1 MPLPYSH
8 ESSDDIHDDD
18 LLSGGPLGN
27 GEGGLPTVVP
37 FLGVKLDRAEGED
50 RSNGRRN
57 WAAALERAR
66 ETAER
71 VKTAEAQVQEAERRG
86 KELVQ
91 RAFEKLK
98 GAEARIQALELE
110 LAAANARAQEASEA
124 AKQAQAAQ
132 SRLETR
138 TAEAEQRSRKATERA
153 REAEE
158 WLVRFH
164 DAIVADT
171 PPKPRREAGRG
182 G

>member
-1 MPLPYSH
+1 MPLPHSH
-8 ESSDDIHDDD
+8 ESSEFGDDEVLDDA
-18 LLSGGPLGN
+18 
-27 GEGGLPTVVP
+27 GEGAEGDLQRVVP
-37 FLGVKLDRAEGED
+37 FLALKSEKGEGED
-50 RSNGRRN
+50 RMTVRRN

-71 VKTAEAQVQEAERRG
+71 VKTAEARVQEAERRG

-91 RAFEKLK
+91 RAFDKLK
-98 GAEARIQALELE
+98 SAEARIQALELE
-110 LAAANARAQEASEA
+110 LVAANTRAQEATEH

-138 TAEAEQRSRKATERA
+138 AAEAEQRARKAGERA

-164 DAIVADT
+164 DAIVADA

>member
-1 MPLPYSH
+1 MPSPHHNH
-8 ESSDDIHDDD
+8 ESSDFADDEMLD
-18 LLSGGPLGN
+18 DAELGLD
-27 GEGGLPTVVP
+27 GDPQRVVP
-37 FLGVKLDRAEGED
+37 FLPSKSEKGEGED
-50 RSNGRRN
+50 RLSVRRN

-71 VKTAEAQVQEAERRG
+71 VKNAEARVQEAERRG

-91 RAFEKLK
+91 RAFDKLK

-110 LAAANARAQEASEA
+110 LAAANSRAHEAAEQ

-138 TAEAEQRSRKATERA
+138 AAEAEGRARKASERA

-171 PPKPRREAGRG
+171 PAKPRREAGRG